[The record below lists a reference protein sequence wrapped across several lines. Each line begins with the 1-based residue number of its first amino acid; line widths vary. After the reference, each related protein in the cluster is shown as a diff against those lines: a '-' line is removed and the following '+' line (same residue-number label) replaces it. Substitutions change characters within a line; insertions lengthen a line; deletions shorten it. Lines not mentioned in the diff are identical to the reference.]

1 MSPQRVSHEVL
12 EGNSLPV
19 LRYAFGRAAH
29 DMNNYLSGFAGYLAL
44 LKERFGDQPEC
55 ARYFGL
61 AEKSAGRMAAL
72 VKVLADFSEP
82 GRPDAKPVDVNAAVR
97 GALDQ
102 LVELKEGGF
111 DLTFD
116 LDETAPRVV
125 AHSGSLREAIAH
137 VLRNALEASATRPAA
152 VIARTSSGAIA
163 PEALV
168 PPRDGTGPWACIEV
182 EDSGAGM
189 DEATVRSCV
198 VPFFTTKRA
207 TDQHGLGLA
216 LVRSCVC
223 AWGGGLDVRST
234 PGAGTTVSLYLRAA
248 ER

>member
-1 MSPQRVSHEVL
+1 MAPQRVSHEGL

-29 DMNNYLSGFAGYLAL
+29 DMNNYLSGYAGYLAL
-44 LKERFGDQPEC
+44 LKERFGDQPDC

-61 AEKSAGRMAAL
+61 AEKSAERMAVLIKA
-72 VKVLADFSEP
+72 LADFSEP

-97 GALDQ
+97 GALD
-102 LVELKEGGF
+102 LLGELKEGGL
-111 DLTFD
+111 DLTLD
-116 LDETAPRVV
+116 LDETTPRVA

-137 VLRNALEASATRPAA
+137 VLRNALEASTTRPAA
-152 VIARTSSGAIA
+152 VAVRTGRAAIP

-168 PPRDGTGPWACIEV
+168 PPSGSTGPWACIEV
-182 EDSGAGM
+182 KDAGAGM
-189 DEATVRSCV
+189 DEETVRSCV
-198 VPFFTTKRA
+198 APLFTTKRA
-207 TDQHGLGLA
+207 TDQHGLGLS
-216 LVRSCVC
+216 LVCSGVC

-248 ER
+248 EG